1 MAVDEPLRSLASSK
15 PVSRGREA
23 TRGAS
28 LREQQAA
35 RAAPAAPGTAP
46 QLLPP
51 HQGQAHAEL
60 STEGGTKPICF

>member
-1 MAVDEPLRSLASSK
+1 MAANEPLRSLVSSK

-28 LREQQAA
+28 PERAA
-35 RAAPAAPGTAP
+35 SGRAAPAAPGTAP

-51 HQGQAHAEL
+51 QQGQAHAEL